1 MYPLNL
7 NTRMYPLNPTTSERI
22 HLAPPPANVSAQP
35 QPTTTTTMATTAT
48 TTITTTKTNP
58 RGDPTSFSA
67 LPKENVYVGLLH
79 VCERTAEAT
88 PELEPLESDVI
99 PL

>member
-1 MYPLNL
+1 
-7 NTRMYPLNPTTSERI
+7 
-22 HLAPPPANVSAQP
+22 
-35 QPTTTTTMATTAT
+35 MATTAT

-58 RGDPTSFSA
+58 RGGPTSFSA

-88 PELEPLESDVI
+88 PWLEPLESDGI
-99 PL
+99 PHICSKTYTCDHMLAAMMPLH